1 MKREE
6 VKAVFPEA
14 TDEQLKSIMDLNG
27 ADVERAKGKV
37 AALDAELKE
46 KNEALNALS
55 TEFETL
61 KQSNATAAEYK
72 VKFEALQK
80 ETAEKAKQAEA
91 ERVAK
96 EKAERIAGRFATVVG
111 DKKFSHDAIK
121 ESYLRKFTEALDN
134 KDNEGKSDAD
144 ILHEL
149 TKDDA
154 AAFVGVTAV
163 KLAGG
168 TNKGIQSASKYS
180 TREDIY
186 KIKDAAVR
194 QQEILAHPDLFP
206 EITK

>member
-14 TDEQLKSIMDLNG
+14 TDEQLKAIMDLNG

-55 TEFETL
+55 TEFEAL
-61 KQSNATAAEYK
+61 KESNATAAEYK

-163 KLAGG
+163 KLEGG
-168 TNKGIQSASKYS
+168 AAKPFRNDSADKAREIMGLKPVNKES
-180 TREDIY
+180 
-186 KIKDAAVR
+186 
-194 QQEILAHPDLFP
+194 
-206 EITK
+206 